1 MQREIKRRIPIYG
14 LAAVLL
20 AIMLGTLVYNIQIRS
35 PEKAPETQTTEE
47 QVNIQPA
54 AQLLKTFA
62 SYDELRAFLI
72 TNCKTQGAIPFLGP
86 LDIGVFGLRT
96 TKGGVAEV
104 PAPTLEVGVD
114 YSTTNVQVVGVDE
127 ADVVKTDGEYIY
139 LIANNSIFIVKAYP
153 PREAK
158 VISTINFENA
168 YLAGLFINADSSR
181 LVVLGSKY
189 AATLPTIRFFSVDV
203 KTFVYIYDIREKA
216 NPTLKRNFTMSGSY
230 FSSRMIGD
238 YVYAVISQP
247 AYIIF
252 DTVILPKIYGKD
264 GIKEIE
270 ASKIYY
276 SNVSEDYYAYTTV
289 AALNVLDDA
298 EKPNTL
304 TILMGSTS
312 NMYVSPENVY
322 ITFHEKPE
330 ETMIYRIRI
339 DKGELGIDAKGTVR
353 GRELNQF
360 SMDEHNGY
368 FRIATTT
375 WKNEV
380 TQNNV
385 YILDMKLNV
394 VGKLENIATNETID
408 SARFMGN
415 RCYLTTSI
423 ARKDPF
429 FVIDVSDPRSPKVL
443 GYLKIP
449 GFTRYLHPYDDEHVI
464 GVGMNE
470 DNKVK
475 ISIFDVTNVS
485 NPIELEQYIVEGKWT
500 YTTVLEDHKAFL
512 FSKEKELLA
521 MPVYISDQI
530 RGLTWQGIYVFK
542 ITPDYELTLKGRITH
557 SEKDPWDSNYHVRR
571 ALYIDDVLY
580 ALSEK
585 QMSIHNIID
594 LSLMNSITLF

>member
-20 AIMLGTLVYNIQIRS
+20 AIMLGTLVYNIQIRRS
-35 PEKAPETQTTEE
+35 EKTPEMQTTEE
-47 QVNIQPA
+47 QVKPA

-62 SYDELRAFLI
+62 SYDELRAFLM
-72 TNCKTQGAIPFLGP
+72 TNSKMLGNFPFLGP
-86 LDIGVFGLRT
+86 LDVGVFGFRT
-96 TKGGVAEV
+96 SKAGIAET
-104 PAPTLEVGVD
+104 PAATLEAGVD
-114 YSTTNVQVVGVDE
+114 YSTTNVQVAGVDE
-127 ADVVKTDGEYIY
+127 ADDVKTDGNYIY
-139 LIANNSIFIVKAYP
+139 LTANNSVFIVKAYP
-153 PREAK
+153 PKEAK
-158 VISTINFENA
+158 VISVINFKDA
-168 YLAGLFINADSSR
+168 YLAGIFINADSSR
-181 LVVLGSKY
+181 LAVLGSRY
-189 AATLPTIRFFSVDV
+189 PAMLPTIRFFNVDV
-203 KTFVYIYDIREKA
+203 KTFVYVYDITEKA

-230 FSSRMIGD
+230 FSSRMIGK
-238 YVYAVISQP
+238 YVYTVVSQP

-252 DTVILPKIYGKD
+252 DTVILPKIYDKD

-289 AALNVLDDA
+289 AALNVLDEA

-312 NMYVSPENVY
+312 SMYVSPQNIY
-322 ITFHEKPE
+322 ITFHESPG

-339 DKGELGIDAKGTVR
+339 NEGELSIDAKGTVR

-360 SMDEHNGY
+360 SMDEHKGY

-375 WKNEV
+375 WDNEE

-385 YILDMKLNV
+385 YILDMNLNV

-429 FVIDVSDPRSPKVL
+429 FVIDISNPGAPKVL

-449 GFTRYLHPYDDEHVI
+449 GFTRYLHPYDDEHII
-464 GVGMNE
+464 GVGVNE

-475 ISIFDVTNVS
+475 ISIFDVTNVN
-485 NPIELEQYIVEGKWT
+485 NPIELEQYVAEGKWT

-521 MPVYISDQI
+521 MPIYIYDQI
-530 RGLTWQGIYVFK
+530 KGLTWQGIYVLK
-542 ITPDYELTLKGRITH
+542 ITSSYELYLKGRITH
-557 SEKDPWDSNYHVRR
+557 SEKDPWDSSYHVKR
-571 ALYIDDVLY
+571 ALYIENVLY
-580 ALSEK
+580 ALSER
-585 QMSIHNIID
+585 QISIHNITD
-594 LSLMNSITLF
+594 LSLMNTITLF